1 MTIRKLVSSTSLP
14 AAVQIVEVG
23 PRDGLQNEPQFV
35 ATEHKVQLI
44 QQLFDA
50 GLARIEATS
59 FVSPKWVPS
68 MKDASEVMDALNQ
81 WTSTMSSMT
90 SSTSQSKERQ
100 LDLSVLVP
108 NLQGFHRAVKA
119 GASSIAIFAS
129 ASEAFSKKNINCT
142 IDESLERFREVT
154 EAAQQHGIPVRGYV
168 SCVLGC
174 PYSGFVAPSD
184 VARVTKSLEDLG
196 CFEISL
202 GDTIGVGTPGS
213 TSIMLQTVQV
223 SVSFSVSKR
232 EFDRYSSS
240 QLIHSCRTCA
250 PLLETC
256 GY

>member
-35 ATEHKVQLI
+35 ATEDKVQLI

-50 GLARIEATS
+50 GLVRIEATS

-81 WTSTMSSMT
+81 WRTSTMSST
-90 SSTSQSKERQ
+90 SKGNERN

-129 ASEAFSKKNINCT
+129 ASEAFSKKNINCS

-154 EAAQQHGIPVRGYV
+154 EAAHQHGIPVRGYV

-223 SVSFSVSKR
+223 GVSVSKR

-240 QLIHSCRTCA
+240 QLIHSFRTCA
-250 PLLETC
+250 PLIESC